1 LKYITIHINGIK
13 SLAMLDSGATRTV
26 VRAGESFLADLP
38 CSSANVTLVTSDNS
52 KMSASKLVSLPIE
65 FTNRAKA
72 KINAI
77 IVDRLATPL
86 ILGLDFIKSLQFSDD
101 STFVHLNGHHLR
113 LNDPSFSAKQIR
125 SLNTL
130 VVEPYAIVLIEPLLP
145 HDLVGT
151 FSVESQ
157 CNHRNRSYEILP
169 SITTSSNP
177 SPIFLKNNTD
187 RFIKITKRERIAL
200 AHPINLSC
208 NAITEVTDL
217 EKEDALVEEFQLER
231 EEKAENVMFEPNLK
245 SYGSLKGDELDQM
258 KDLVQENKLAFQ
270 INDNDLG
277 RCARFRFT
285 LPLLDESETAHQ
297 PPRPVPVG
305 LKKKVSDEL
314 EKWKT
319 LGMIDETQSGFN
331 IPLLIL
337 RKPDGSIRV
346 SLDARL
352 INTKLQQDRFPLPAI
367 PDVFSKI
374 SERINQSE
382 KCFIST
388 VDFARS
394 YNQIQIDDK
403 DCHNWHFRM
412 KGSICNLHA
421 YFTV

>member
-1 LKYITIHINGIK
+1 
-13 SLAMLDSGATRTV
+13 
-26 VRAGESFLADLP
+26 
-38 CSSANVTLVTSDNS
+38 
-52 KMSASKLVSLPIE
+52 
-65 FTNRAKA
+65 
-72 KINAI
+72 
-77 IVDRLATPL
+77 
-86 ILGLDFIKSLQFSDD
+86 
-101 STFVHLNGHHLR
+101 
-113 LNDPSFSAKQIR
+113 
-125 SLNTL
+125 
-130 VVEPYAIVLIEPLLP
+130 
-145 HDLVGT
+145 
-151 FSVESQ
+151 
-157 CNHRNRSYEILP
+157 
-169 SITTSSNP
+169 
-177 SPIFLKNNTD
+177 
-187 RFIKITKRERIAL
+187 
-200 AHPINLSC
+200 
-208 NAITEVTDL
+208 
-217 EKEDALVEEFQLER
+217 
-231 EEKAENVMFEPNLK
+231 
-245 SYGSLKGDELDQM
+245 M

-374 SERINQSE
+374 SEESTRARNALFPLWILHARII
-382 KCFIST
+382 KFKLTIKI
-388 VDFARS
+388 V
-394 YNQIQIDDK
+394 I
-403 DCHNWHFRM
+403 NWHFRM